1 MTRDPWDINE
11 RSLTHAKWEIIVK
24 RKKISAR
31 NASEMPDPEAGVK
44 PRPVFVEVK
53 MKMKKNKK
61 KKKRQKKKKHSLAQS
76 R

>member
-1 MTRDPWDINE
+1 MGDN
-11 RSLTHAKWEIIVK
+11 SKK
-24 RKKISAR
+24 KKISAR

-61 KKKRQKKKKHSLAQS
+61 KKKRQKKKETFARPVTQDFGNGLIMPMT
-76 R
+76 